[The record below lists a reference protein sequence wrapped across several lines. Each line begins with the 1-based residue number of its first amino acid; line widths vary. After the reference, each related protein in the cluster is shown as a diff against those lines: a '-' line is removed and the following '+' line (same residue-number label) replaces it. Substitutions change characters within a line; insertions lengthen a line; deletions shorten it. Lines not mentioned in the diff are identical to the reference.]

1 MKDAFW
7 AGPLTVFVLAGTF
20 FVGGGHDGLTA
31 WQWPSVVI
39 AALAVL
45 GLLLWRRSPEL
56 MVLVVGVL
64 VGLYFALGYSDG
76 PVFAP
81 FFIGIYLG
89 ARALPVRR
97 WFPQTLLAI
106 VALLVGM
113 AIRAVTTELGWGQ
126 PLGQSIGVV
135 AIASAAAAIGSMV
148 RSRAQ
153 AEAERTARAATEEQ
167 LRMARDLHDGV
178 GHGLA
183 VIAMHAGVALHV
195 LDRDPSSARQALEA
209 IRDTSRES
217 LDSLRAELS
226 KLSGSAPR
234 TPRRGL
240 VDLEVLADR
249 VRAAGLEVVV
259 RRSGDPRRSTLSS
272 HLPPDADAAAYAIVQ
287 ESVTNVLRHAS
298 AQHVVISIDEAEGLS
313 LTIADDGRGGEV
325 HDEGMGLRGMRE
337 RAEALGGTLAAGP
350 RPQGGFEVRAELPL

>member
-1 MKDAFW
+1 
-7 AGPLTVFVLAGTF
+7 
-20 FVGGGHDGLTA
+20 
-31 WQWPSVVI
+31 VVI
-39 AALAVL
+39 AALAAL
-45 GLLLWRRSPEL
+45 SLLLWRRSPEL

-81 FFIGIYLG
+81 FLIGIYLG

-97 WFPQTLLAI
+97 WFPQTLIAI

-126 PLGQSIGVV
+126 PLGQSIAVV

-167 LRMARDLHDGV
+167 LRMAQDLHDGV

-195 LDRDPSSARQALEA
+195 LERDPTSARQALEA
-209 IRDTSRES
+209 IRDSSRES
-217 LDSLRAELS
+217 LDSLRAVLS
-226 KLSGSAPR
+226 KLSGFAPR

-259 RRSGDPRRSTLSS
+259 RRSGDPGGRPCRAPSPRTPMQRRTRSSRNLSRTS
-272 HLPPDADAAAYAIVQ
+272 C
-287 ESVTNVLRHAS
+287 
-298 AQHVVISIDEAEGLS
+298 
-313 LTIADDGRGGEV
+313 
-325 HDEGMGLRGMRE
+325 
-337 RAEALGGTLAAGP
+337 GTR
-350 RPQGGFEVRAELPL
+350 RPSRS